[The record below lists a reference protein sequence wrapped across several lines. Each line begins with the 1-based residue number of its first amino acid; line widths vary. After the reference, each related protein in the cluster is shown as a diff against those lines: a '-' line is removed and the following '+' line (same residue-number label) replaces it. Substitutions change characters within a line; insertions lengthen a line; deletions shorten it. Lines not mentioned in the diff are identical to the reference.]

1 MVITSR
7 MHRALTFI
15 ALVLILALLLET
27 FVGHRLS
34 SQHVTASSGTVATSK
49 YHDPYDGGYHA
60 ASGRLLW
67 QWMHQMAPKRP
78 ACVYLPQSQRVS
90 LKVLEPFVMIDNSGR
105 VSGEGGQYVARL
117 MAVQLGTIAT
127 C

>member
-34 SQHVTASSGTVATSK
+34 SQHVTASSETVATSK
-49 YHDPYDGGYHA
+49 YHDPYDGGYHVA
-60 ASGRLLW
+60 RGRLLW
-67 QWMHQMAPKRP
+67 QWTH
-78 ACVYLPQSQRVS
+78 QSQRVS
-90 LKVLEPFVMIDNSGR
+90 LQVLEPYVKIDNRGR
-105 VSGEGGQYVARL
+105 VTGAGGQYVARL